1 MFDFPG
7 PEVLIIPVLLLMLLS
22 GCLGVAVWEAGGWL
36 YQRLDVDVEWAAPAD
51 DDAKEVA

>member
-7 PEVLIIPVLLLMLLS
+7 PKDLIILSLLLLLLG

-51 DDAKEVA
+51 YDVKEAA